1 MEVLIQLLSF
11 TLLISILIFPVL
23 FLKKLYK
30 RKTKNTVLLYFII
43 CPIITFILVFSLAWW
58 SYFSKNLLLS
68 YYGYDFNDLDS
79 IARLQNVASENLDR
93 VKKLRVSTMGIGWPL
108 KAFMIYPFFF
118 VYLVIVHNV
127 LDYRKNKTK
136 K

>member
-68 YYGYDFNDLDS
+68 YYRYDFNDLDS
-79 IARLQNVASENLDR
+79 IARLQNVAPENLDR
-93 VKKLRVSTMGIGWPL
+93 VKKLRVSTMGIGWPS

-118 VYLVIVHNV
+118 VYLVIVYNV

>member
-68 YYGYDFNDLDS
+68 HYRYDFNDLDS
-79 IARLQNVASENLDR
+79 IARLQNVAPENLDR

-118 VYLVIVHNV
+118 VYLVIVYNV